1 MNFSLPKVEIPI
13 SIVGEV
19 IRIDSQGIGVK
30 FVSGDVHK
38 LDIN

>member
-1 MNFSLPKVEIPI
+1 MNFSLPEVEIPI

-19 IRIDSQGIGVK
+19 VRVDSRGIGVK
-30 FVSGDVHK
+30 FISGDVHK